1 MNYATFLFLGA
12 ALAWPQDTE
21 DARQAIAIVKKV
33 DGQLIFDDRA
43 PGRPVIAL
51 NL

>member
-1 MNYATFLFLGA
+1 MSYATFLILGA

-21 DARQAIAIVKKV
+21 DAKRALAIIKKAE
-33 DGQLIFDDRA
+33 GTIEFDEKA
-43 PGRPVIAL
+43 PGRPLVAL